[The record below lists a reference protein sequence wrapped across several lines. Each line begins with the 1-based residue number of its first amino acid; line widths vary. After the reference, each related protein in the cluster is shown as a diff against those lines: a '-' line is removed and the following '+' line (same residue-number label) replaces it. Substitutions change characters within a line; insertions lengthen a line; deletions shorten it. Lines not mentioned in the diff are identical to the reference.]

1 MNIVAF
7 AVAPSQVLVYQIR
20 AEEAFTIVITADD
33 GFLTGNSWDGKI
45 WKMQGQMPG
54 KSRIPVGAK
63 EGDGSE
69 FIFSENPQEKGM
81 LYEGWCM
88 FVTKEGET
96 FRQRWEFV
104 ASMCMRLPCG
114 F

>member
-1 MNIVAF
+1 MGV
-7 AVAPSQVLVYQIR
+7 PSGQR
-20 AEEAFTIVITADD
+20 KAFTMTVTADD

-88 FVTKEGET
+88 FETKRGGDPSDRDGGSL
-96 FRQRWEFV
+96 RQC
-104 ASMCMRLPCG
+104 A
-114 F
+114 